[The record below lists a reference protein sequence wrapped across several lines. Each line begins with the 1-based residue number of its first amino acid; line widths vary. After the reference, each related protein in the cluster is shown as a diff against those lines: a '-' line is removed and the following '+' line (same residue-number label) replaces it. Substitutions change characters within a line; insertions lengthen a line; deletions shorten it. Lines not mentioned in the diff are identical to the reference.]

1 MTVALPDDRLRVAL
15 ITASLDVGGSER
27 QMVQLAER
35 LPRDRF
41 ALEFIL
47 LSGRGPLADR
57 VERAGV
63 PVTVLHWRRGRS
75 VTDRLPDLWRL
86 VRTLRRGRF
95 DIVDAWL
102 FHAYA
107 IASLTRPVSRI
118 PVLIAGRRSLSD
130 FKDRFSRAERWLDRL
145 ARRRVDAV
153 VANSDAVRREV
164 AAYEGIDPG
173 RIRVIHNGVDIPAPI
188 PPAVRGALRAAWG
201 VGPGDVLVGCV
212 GNYKF
217 GKGQEVLIRA
227 IAKALPTSPA
237 LRLILVGEGPRRAE
251 LQRLVDELGV
261 HDAVRL
267 HGAEPDARDIIGA
280 FDIAAQASVSEGLP
294 NAVLEAAAAGLP
306 IVATDA
312 GGTAEIL
319 DQGRVGILVPIDDE
333 AAMADAIAR
342 LAADPDLRR
351 SLGESAR
358 IFVET
363 AFGLDRFVAETAS
376 LYEELAAA
384 KGSR

>member
-1 MTVALPDDRLRVAL
+1 VTVALPDHRLRVAL

-57 VERAGV
+57 AERSGV

-86 VRTLRRGRF
+86 VQMLRRGHY

-107 IASLTRPVSRI
+107 ITSLTRPVTRI
-118 PVLIAGRRSLSD
+118 PVLIAGRRSLSHH
-130 FKDRFSRAERWLDRL
+130 KHRFGRAERLLDRI
-145 ARRRVDAV
+145 ARRSVDAI
-153 VANSDAVRREV
+153 VANSAAVRTEV
-164 AAYEGIDPG
+164 ARYEGIDPG
-173 RIRVIHNGVDIPAPI
+173 RIRIIHNGVDIPAPL
-188 PPAVRGALRAAWG
+188 PPAARAALRAAWG
-201 VGPGDVLVGCV
+201 VGPDDVLVGCV
-212 GNYKF
+212 GNYKS
-217 GKGQEVLIRA
+217 GKGHEMLIRA
-227 IAKALPTSPA
+227 IASALPTTPG

-251 LQRLVDELGV
+251 LQRLVDELGI

-280 FDIAAQASVSEGLP
+280 FDIVAQASESEGLP
-294 NAVLEAAAAGLP
+294 NAVLEAAAAGLA

-319 DQGRVGILVPIDDE
+319 DQGRTGILVPIDDE
-333 AAMADAIAR
+333 TAMADAIGR
-342 LAADPDLRR
+342 LAADPDLRLE
-351 SLGESAR
+351 LGESAR
-358 IFVET
+358 SFVES

-384 KGSR
+384 KGIR

>member
-1 MTVALPDDRLRVAL
+1 
-15 ITASLDVGGSER
+15 
-27 QMVQLAER
+27 MVQLVER

-41 ALEFIL
+41 APEFIL

-57 VERAGV
+57 AERTGV

-75 VTDRLPDLWRL
+75 VTNRLPDLWRL
-86 VRTLRRGRF
+86 VGTLRRGRF

-107 IASLTRPVSRI
+107 ITSLTRPVTRI
-118 PVLIAGRRSLSD
+118 PVLIAGRRSLSHH
-130 FKDRFSRAERWLDRL
+130 KHRFGRVERLLDRI
-145 ARRRVDAV
+145 ARRSVDAI
-153 VANSDAVRREV
+153 VANSDAVRAEV
-164 AAYEGIDPG
+164 ARYEGIDIG
-173 RIRVIHNGVDIPAPI
+173 RMRVIHNGLDIPAPL
-188 PPAVRGALRAAWG
+188 PPAARDALRAAWG
-201 VGPGDVLVGCV
+201 VGPDDVLIGCV
-212 GNYKF
+212 ANYKS
-217 GKGQEVLIRA
+217 GKGQEMLIRA
-227 IAKALPTSPA
+227 IARALPGTPR
-237 LRLILVGEGPRRAE
+237 LKLILVGEGPRRPE
-251 LQRLVDELGV
+251 LERLVDDLGI
-261 HDAVRL
+261 HDAVLL

-319 DQGRVGILVPIDDE
+319 DQGRTGILVPIDDE
-333 AAMADAIAR
+333 AAMAAAISR
-342 LAADPDLRR
+342 LSSDPDLRR

-358 IFVET
+358 SFVES

-384 KGSR
+384 RGIR